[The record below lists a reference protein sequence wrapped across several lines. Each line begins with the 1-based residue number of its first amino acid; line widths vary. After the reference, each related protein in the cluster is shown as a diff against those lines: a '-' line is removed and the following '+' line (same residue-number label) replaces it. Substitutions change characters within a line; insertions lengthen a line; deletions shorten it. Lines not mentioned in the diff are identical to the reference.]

1 MSDRPVFLYAA
12 IDSGTRGLAG
22 DVLEREIAA
31 AAHDGA
37 PA

>member
-12 IDSGTRGLAG
+12 IYSDIL
-22 DVLEREIAA
+22 DYDEREIAA
-31 AAHDGA
+31 ATPHRA